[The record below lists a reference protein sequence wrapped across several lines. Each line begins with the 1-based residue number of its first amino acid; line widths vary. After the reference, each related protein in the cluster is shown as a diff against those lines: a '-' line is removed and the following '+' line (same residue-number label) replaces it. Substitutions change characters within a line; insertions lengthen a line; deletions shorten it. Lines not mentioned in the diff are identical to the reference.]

1 MEKLYNQLYKDGKYT
16 KTFEDFQSQF
26 GTPETSEKLYTALNE
41 AGDYTKSFD
50 DFKAQ
55 FNIAGKT
62 SDPVNVEANA
72 GSVNNTASESGGGS
86 SELVDPD
93 DFENT
98 QEKNTWLEDTFG
110 KNQITDF
117 FGDFYRA
124 GSAGAKAGRS
134 VDEAF
139 DLFKYGNDMTDEQVK
154 DFLAAQRNME
164 SSGQTDE
171 MIAFSQEFNE
181 LKDKYGGIG
190 GTLAAWWRNPSV
202 MAQYTTQ
209 SLVQMANAAYDSE
222 EVRGIAAAGSGAG
235 AATGAATGAGIGAF
249 FGGVGAAPGSVIGAK
264 AGAIGGFFGGLSGA
278 METGMTTAQLM
289 QEAAEK
295 EGLNW
300 GSMTDDERFKW
311 VRKLTSDK
319 EAFEDIKS
327 KAVARGITIGAID
340 GIVGAASGGVG
351 GAAFRSVAS
360 GSKSALANAARVG
373 AVATLETTGGMASE
387 YFGQKAAGQEMNL
400 EEIMIEGFADK
411 TFTGISVGKALVQ
424 GAPKYSINGQTLNG
438 REFNDALK
446 MMDDEAYVSADI
458 KVENSPAVERVVN
471 NRRQNISIDQD
482 IDSRVSDVNDRAE
495 LIKLEKQVSE
505 LKGNETVSGKNKLNN
520 LKARIKEITSKYE
533 GAEVDA
539 TVEQRKQA
547 IAQAIDDKF
556 EASFNKN
563 LKATKEAA
571 AKKGTKIDV
580 FEDEDS
586 FINKIAENQGITPQ
600 QARNIDGV
608 LSADGVFVGDGQ
620 IYINKTKAK
629 QFGSVSVA
637 SHEFLHPVLNAAI
650 GDTKQQAKIVNDFKK
665 QLTSKQRSYVEKT
678 LREKGYSQSE
688 YATEYLNIFSDG
700 IQKGDINY
708 DQNLFEKI
716 GEAIKRFFVGKG
728 FDNISFDSGRD
739 VYNFL
744 KEYNTS
750 IKQEGKVS
758 QRAMD
763 AITTAEQKTGRKV
776 GTVGTAASMQMSRAD
791 NVAEINQIYDNT
803 PDKTQAGF
811 EIAQKYRGMA
821 ESVFKQLRDGQN
833 LTPDQQDVLNQN
845 KEDIIAMMLYDKI
858 PSQRQD
864 SKARNVLGLVQDFV
878 KEKQK
883 YGNVAAYI
891 NTFFK
896 NRSKEVTQYFIPDA
910 VLEGMETQEGTLKKS
925 VATKTADQKTTK
937 PQGPKAR
944 KITSFEKLTIDGEE
958 FYTPAMKAEVAK
970 RVAANVS
977 INARKGLNVNEVVKS
992 IDEDVKTVI
1001 RDVIK
1006 KQMGKV
1012 SKVKGE
1018 TVISPEYQN
1027 FLDQSYE
1034 MFVKSMPLSTIKR
1047 RYSKLFKLKKLGREQ
1062 TAVGKGIFQM
1072 TKPTKQEFNTFF
1084 TKGGYTTLIERQKG
1098 IAVAM
1103 AEEFAANET
1112 SRLSTDQNFLEKIAS
1127 ILEISDVA
1135 LVPEAQLQ
1143 QLIKDIAKAQD
1154 RKVSEARGFDQTLQ
1168 FSKTMFE
1175 TNQTDKVT
1183 SVLNFGVTKQVIKNT
1198 YLEWKQTGNPKSGK
1212 WLERALR
1219 RILPSN
1225 GNIDQAEQIAKELAG
1240 KQKGFQRN
1248 ITALADA
1255 KGIDLVVEDIVKFVI
1270 DPDANNSV
1278 EIINAKLGIKSQY
1291 DGKNLGHVNEARALA
1306 KKLKDA
1312 IGEDSFIKSLYQ
1324 GFVSPARLANFQA
1337 KKTPDLFIKD
1347 DQVTIAKDKKTGKDK
1362 KNYYSLFADVID
1374 AGKNLLIKST
1384 AGKFRDGNQTKK
1396 NWFFSKV
1403 YNKLSDAGKIA
1414 FTKKLLKSA
1423 QKEQKTF
1430 LKVVEVLRESYK
1442 DNSASPQAIEGVL
1455 LSMFGVMTGLGK
1467 AMAGIKYL
1475 PVDPVTKK
1483 LLTMEDLFKMD
1494 LAFKND
1500 PGVFE
1505 HMKPADYIKGLAYYY
1520 ITTGKGL
1527 DVLTS
1532 ELDSYD
1538 IAIIPE
1544 RVDKVITGRGNQ
1556 SYMGLLY
1563 KPGVNTFGP
1572 GQRYRGLGISFMNI
1586 ETGEIVRSGL
1596 QFSRNSQQ
1604 RKNLNKAIELARDP
1618 NKKEKGIS
1626 VFDFDDT
1633 LAQTNSMVIVKM
1645 PDGKTMEI
1653 DATRFALES
1662 ADLEAAGATFDF
1674 SQFNKVIDGKKGPLF
1689 DLATRR
1695 QDKFTSKDIFVL
1707 TARPQEA
1714 AIAIHAFLKGMGLNI
1729 PMKNIVG
1736 LADGR
1741 PEAKSDWIIGK
1752 AAEGYNNFYFAD
1764 DAYKNVKA
1772 VQDVLNQIDVKSD
1785 VQQAFIQFSRTMDE
1799 SFNDILEETKGVKSE
1814 ARFSDAAARARGAK
1828 KGNFFK
1834 NLFVPPSAEDFVGLL
1849 YSFLAKGKKG
1859 EQQMAFF
1866 EKALIKPFARA
1877 MQELAAA
1884 RQVYAS
1890 GLRSIKK
1897 AYPDVTKRLAK
1908 PTKYNEFNHDTA
1920 IRAYI
1925 WNKLGYDIPG
1935 MSKTDIKR
1943 LTELVENDPGLKAF
1957 ALDLMDLTQDRK
1969 YVQPGESW
1977 LAGNIA
1983 TDIKDITDKVGR
1995 KEFLKQWIDNKNVI
2009 FSKENMNK
2017 IEAIYGKDFREA
2029 LEDMLYR
2036 MENGTN
2042 RNFGGQSRLVN
2053 SFTNWVNNSVGA
2065 IMFFN
2070 IRSAVLQTISMVNFV
2085 NWTDNN
2091 PVAAGAA
2098 LLNVKQFAKDFVTI
2112 FNSDMLKQRR
2122 RGIGRDINE
2131 SEIAEAMYGKRN
2143 KPKAILNYLLRIGFT
2158 PTQIA
2163 DSFAI
2168 AAGGAS
2174 FYRNRIKTY
2183 MKKGISRAE
2192 AEQQAFADFA
2202 EISEKT
2208 QQSSRPDLI
2217 SQQQAGPLGRLIL
2230 AFQNTPMQYTRL
2242 IKKAFLDL
2250 VNGRGDMKT
2259 NISKIAYYGFVQN
2272 LIFASMQSAL
2282 FALMFTDEEEDE
2294 DFAEN
2299 KKERVANSM
2308 VDTLLRGTGVYGAG
2322 IATIKNMIKRFVKE
2336 EEKDFG
2342 TDHTYTIIEAVNLSP
2357 PVGSKL
2363 RKLYSGIQTY
2373 RFNKDL
2379 ISHKGFA
2386 LDNPA
2391 YQAGGN
2397 VVSALTNVPLDR
2409 LFNKMNNLRASM
2421 NNNNEAWQR
2430 IALALGW
2437 NTWDVDAELDPELDK
2452 LKEFLKK
2459 KRKADQAKDPDY
2471 RKKQIERYEKRRK
2484 EQIKKLKNR

>member
-26 GTPETSEKLYTALNE
+26 GTPETSKKLYTALNE
-41 AGDYTKSFD
+41 AGDYTRSFD

-55 FNIAGKT
+55 FNIVGKT

-93 DFENT
+93 DFQNT

-110 KNQITDF
+110 KNQVTDF

-124 GSAGAKAGRS
+124 GSAGKKAGRS

-139 DLFKYGNDMTDEQVK
+139 DLFKYGNEMTDEQVK
-154 DFLAAQRNME
+154 DFLAAQRDME
-164 SSGQTDE
+164 SAGQTDE

-222 EVRGIAAAGSGAG
+222 EVLGIAAAGSGAG
-235 AATGAATGAGIGAF
+235 AATGAAAGAGIGAF

-495 LIKLEKQVSE
+495 LIKLEKQVAE

-563 LKATKEAA
+563 LKAARGAA
-571 AKKGTKIDV
+571 AKKGTVIDV
-580 FEDEDS
+580 FENEDS
-586 FINKIAENQGITPQ
+586 YFNKIAENQGITPQ
-600 QARNIDGV
+600 EAKSQAMG
-608 LSADGVFVGDGQ
+608 SDGVFVGDGQ
-620 IYINKTKAK
+620 IFINKTQAK
-629 QFGSVSVA
+629 KVGAVSVA

-650 GDTKQQAKIVNDFKK
+650 GDTKQQGKIVSDFKK
-665 QLTSKQRSYVEKT
+665 QLTSRQRAYVENRLKANYDPST
-678 LREKGYSQSE
+678 WD
-688 YATEYLNIFSDG
+688 TEYLNIFSDG
-700 IQKGDINY
+700 IQNGDINY

-758 QRAMD
+758 QKAMD
-763 AITTAEQKTGRKV
+763 AITTAEQKTGRTV
-776 GTVGTAASMQMSRAD
+776 GTVGTAGSMQMSRAE
-791 NVAEINQIYDNT
+791 NVSEINQIYDNT

-833 LTPDQQDVLNQN
+833 LTPDQQSVLNQN

-958 FYTPAMKAEVAK
+958 FYTPAMKTEVAK

-1012 SKVKGE
+1012 SRVKGE

-1135 LVPEAQLQ
+1135 LVPEVQLQ

-1175 TNQTDKVT
+1175 NNAVDNVKELMGSEMAKHVFKSSYVKWKNGEIKGNWVQQA
-1183 SVLNFGVTKQVIKNT
+1183 LNIILDNLKFLDTKTK
-1198 YLEWKQTGNPKSGK
+1198 K
-1212 WLERALR
+1212 A
-1219 RILPSN
+1219 
-1225 GNIDQAEQIAKELAG
+1225 IAKELAS
-1240 KQKGFQRN
+1240 KHKELKRN
-1248 ITALADA
+1248 IEFIAEQ
-1255 KGIDLVVEDIVKFVI
+1255 KGIDEAAKTLSDFII
-1270 DPDANNSV
+1270 DPDGNVSV
-1278 EIINAKLGIKSQY
+1278 GFVNAMLGIKTRHDQR
-1291 DGKNLGHVNEARALA
+1291 NLGHINEGRAVIRL
-1306 KKLKDA
+1306 LRDNLTVD
-1312 IGEDSFIKSLYQ
+1312 EFIRGVYQ
-1324 GFVSPARLANFQA
+1324 GATNAARLAGF
-1337 KKTPDLFIKD
+1337 K
-1347 DQVTIAKDKKTGKDK
+1347 VKDKIGLTILESDVVSKTKQPR
-1362 KNYYSLFADVID
+1362 YSLAANTKDMNTNFDI
-1374 AGKNLLIKST
+1374 KNT
-1384 AGKFRDGNQTKK
+1384 EGKFRSSNQTDKS
-1396 NWFFSKV
+1396 WFFSKKFNALDDA
-1403 YNKLSDAGKIA
+1403 NKKA
-1414 FTKKLLKSA
+1414 FAKKLYDSSLKDR
-1423 QKEQKTF
+1423 EIF
-1430 LKVVEVLRESYK
+1430 FKVVDILRK
-1442 DNSASPQAIEGVL
+1442 GIASGVVTSTGVEAAL
-1455 LSMFGVMTGLGK
+1455 GGMFGNMFGLGK
-1467 AMAGIKYL
+1467 AIAGPRFL
-1475 PVDPVTKK
+1475 PCDPITGKI
-1483 LLTMEDLFKMD
+1483 LTMQELYKMG
-1494 LAFKND
+1494 LANMND
-1500 PGVFE
+1500 PGVLE
-1505 HMKPADYIKGLAYYY
+1505 HMKPADYIKGLTYNY
-1520 ITTGKGL
+1520 IMTGKGL
-1527 DVLTS
+1527 NVLKQEINSQEIGGGYDTS
-1532 ELDSYD
+1532 ILPKRIDTILKD
-1538 IAIIPE
+1538 
-1544 RVDKVITGRGNQ
+1544 RGNE
-1556 SYMGLLY
+1556 SFMGINY
-1563 KPGVNTFGP
+1563 RPGMSIFGP
-1572 GQRYRGLGISFMNI
+1572 GQRYRGLGISFYDVANN
-1586 ETGEIVRSGL
+1586 TIVRSGL

-1604 RKNLNKAIELARDP
+1604 RQNLNKAIELARDP

-1662 ADLEAAGATFDF
+1662 ADLEAAGAIFDF
-1674 SQFNKVIDGKKGPLF
+1674 SQFSQVIDGKKGPLF

-1799 SFNDILEETKGVKSE
+1799 SFNDILQETKGVKSE
-1814 ARFSDAAARARGAK
+1814 TRFSDAAARARGAK

-1877 MQELAAA
+1877 MQELASA
-1884 RQVYAS
+1884 RQVYAN
-1890 GLRSIKK
+1890 GLRNIKK
-1897 AYPDVTKRLAK
+1897 AYPDIAKRLAK

-2017 IEAIYGKDFREA
+2017 IEAIYGSDFREA

-2042 RNFGGQSRLVN
+2042 RNFGGQSKLVN

-2070 IRSAVLQTISMVNFV
+2070 IRSAVLQTLSMVNFV

-2098 LLNVKQFAKDFVTI
+2098 LLNVKQFAADFVTI

-2272 LIFASMQSAL
+2272 LIFASMQSAM
-2282 FALMFTDEEEDE
+2282 FALMFSDQEDEE
-2294 DFAEN
+2294 FAEN

-2322 IATIKNMIKRFVKE
+2322 VATIKNMIKRFVKE

-2459 KRKADQAKDPDY
+2459 KRKSDQRRDPDY
-2471 RKKQIERYEKRRK
+2471 QKKRLEKMKKRRK
-2484 EQIKKLKNR
+2484 EKIKKLKNK

>member
-1 MEKLYNQLYKDGKYT
+1 MANIKEVIQQMIDDGQPHSMIQSVVDKY
-16 KTFEDFQSQF
+16 
-26 GTPETSEKLYTALNE
+26 
-41 AGDYTKSFD
+41 
-50 DFKAQ
+50 KAQ
-55 FNIAGKT
+55 KTGKT
-62 SDPVNVEANA
+62 SDPVNVEATA
-72 GSVNNTASESGGGS
+72 GSVNDTASQSVSGS
-86 SELVDPD
+86 SELVDPS
-93 DFENT
+93 DFDNSKE
-98 QEKNTWLEDTFG
+98 QDTWIETTFG
-110 KNQITDF
+110 KNEFTDIL
-117 FGDFYRA
+117 GDFIRA
-124 GSAGAKAGRS
+124 GRSGVTAGRS
-134 VDEAF
+134 VDESF
-139 DLFKYGNDMTDEQVK
+139 DLYRKGKDMTDEEVMNFIQAGR
-154 DFLAAQRNME
+154 DME
-164 SSGQTDE
+164 NAGQTDE
-171 MIAFSQEFNE
+171 MIAASQLMQEYKDQGMSGLPAFFYAY
-181 LKDKYGGIG
+181 LK
-190 GTLAAWWRNPSV
+190 NPTAL
-202 MAQYTTQ
+202 AQYAVQ
-209 SLVQMANAAYDSE
+209 SLAQMGAAAYDSD
-222 EVRGIAAAGSGAG
+222 EVRKAGYAGAG
-235 AATGAATGAGIGAF
+235 TFATGAIVAGQVGPQIGLPEELVTVPTAAISGF
-249 FGGVGAAPGSVIGAK
+249 MGGV
-264 AGAIGGFFGGLSGA
+264 SGA

-289 QEAAEK
+289 QEAATEQ
-295 EGLNW
+295 GLDW
-300 GSMTDDERFKW
+300 ASMTDDERFKW
-311 VRKLTSDK
+311 VRELTND
-319 EAFEDIKS
+319 EERYNDIKS
-327 KAVARGITIGAID
+327 KALSRGLTIGAID
-340 GIVGAASGGVG
+340 GVTGLVSLGVG
-351 GAAFRSVAS
+351 GA
-360 GSKSALANAARVG
+360 
-373 AVATLETTGGMASE
+373 VATRTAKGVYSGVSKAAGVAATAATESVGGGVSE
-387 YFGQKAAGQEMNL
+387 YLGQKAAGQEYNF
-400 EEIMIEGFADK
+400 EDIMIEAASGKD
-411 TFTGISVGKALVQ
+411 FTAIKAVKATVT
-424 GAPKYSINGQTLNG
+424 GSPKYSINGEKMNG
-438 REFNDALK
+438 KQFSDALK
-446 MMDDEAYVSADI
+446 MMDDEAYVAADI
-458 KVENSPAVERVVN
+458 KVENSPAVEKMVN
-471 NRRQNISIDQD
+471 TRRQNISIDQE
-482 IDSRVSDVNDRAE
+482 IDSKVSDVNDRAE
-495 LIKLEKQVSE
+495 LIKLEKQALE
-505 LKGNETVSGKNKLNN
+505 LANNKTVSGKNKLNN
-520 LKARIKEITSKYE
+520 IKARIKEITSKYE
-533 GAEVDA
+533 NAEVDA
-539 TVEQRKQA
+539 TIEQRKQA
-547 IAQAIDDKF
+547 IAKAVDNKF

-571 AKKGTKIDV
+571 AKKGATIEV
-580 FEDEDS
+580 FDTDDAY
-586 FINKIAENQGITPQ
+586 FNKIAENQNITPQ
-600 QARNIDGV
+600 EAKSQAQG
-608 LSADGVFVGDGQ
+608 SEGVFIGEGQ
-620 IYINKTKAK
+620 IFINKAQAK
-629 QFGSVSVA
+629 RVGAVSVA

-650 GDTKQQAKIVNDFKK
+650 GNIKDQGKIVNDFKK
-665 QLTSKQRSYVEKT
+665 QLTRKQRSYVERR
-678 LREKGYSQSE
+678 LRANYDPSE
-688 YATEYLNIFSDG
+688 FNTEYLNVFSDG

-750 IKQEGKVS
+750 IKQQGKVS
-758 QRAMD
+758 QKAMD
-763 AITTAEQKTGRKV
+763 AITAAEQKTGRTV
-776 GTVGTAASMQMSRAD
+776 GTVGTVGSMQMSRAD

-1154 RKVSEARGFDQTLQ
+1154 RKISEARGFDQTLQ

-1175 TNQTDKVT
+1175 NNAVDNVTELISSEMGTAAFKSAYVASKQPGHKGNWIQKALNNILVNLKYLDDK
-1183 SVLNFGVTKQVIKNT
+1183 TKK
-1198 YLEWKQTGNPKSGK
+1198 
-1212 WLERALR
+1212 A
-1219 RILPSN
+1219 
-1225 GNIDQAEQIAKELAG
+1225 IAKELAS
-1240 KQKGFQRN
+1240 KHKDLKRN
-1248 ITALADA
+1248 IEFIADE
-1255 KGIDLVVEDIVKFVI
+1255 KGIDEAIKSLSKFIV
-1270 DPDANNSV
+1270 DPDGNVSV
-1278 EIINAKLGIKSQY
+1278 DYINAELGIKTKF
-1291 DGKNLGHVNEARALA
+1291 DPRNLGHINEGRAVI
-1306 KKLKDA
+1306 KLLRDNLTLD
-1312 IGEDSFIKSLYQ
+1312 EFIRGVYQ
-1324 GFVSPARLANFQA
+1324 GATNAARLAGF
-1337 KKTPDLFIKD
+1337 KVKDKLGLTILESDVIGETKTPRFSLAANTKD
-1347 DQVTIAKDKKTGKDK
+1347 MNTNFNIE
-1362 KNYYSLFADVID
+1362 
-1374 AGKNLLIKST
+1374 ST
-1384 AGKFRDGNQTKK
+1384 EGKFRDGKNTSK
-1396 NWFFSKV
+1396 NWFYSKKFNALTDDQKKAEV
-1403 YNKLSDAGKIA
+1403 AKRYQDSKKDKEIFKKVLKILRKGI
-1414 FTKKLLKSA
+1414 TSG
-1423 QKEQKTF
+1423 EITP
-1430 LKVVEVLRESYK
+1430 VGVEAVL
-1442 DNSASPQAIEGVL
+1442 GG
-1455 LSMFGVMTGLGK
+1455 MFGNMFGLGK
-1467 AMAGIKYL
+1467 AMAGTKYL
-1475 PVDPVTKK
+1475 VVDNVTGKV
-1483 LLTMEDLFKMD
+1483 LTMEDMYKQD
-1494 LAFKND
+1494 LAYKND
-1500 PGVFE
+1500 PGVLE
-1505 HMKPADYIKGLAYYY
+1505 HMKPADYIKGLSYAY
-1520 ITTGKGL
+1520 IL
-1527 DVLTS
+1527 
-1532 ELDSYD
+1532 
-1538 IAIIPE
+1538 
-1544 RVDKVITGRGNQ
+1544 TGRGLNVLNGEIDTYDTSVISKRIDDIIKARGMQ
-1556 SYMGLLY
+1556 SAMGAFYEAL
-1563 KPGVNTFGP
+1563 KSIFGP
-1572 GQRYRGLGISFMNI
+1572 GQRYRGLGVSFYDVESKTTI
-1586 ETGEIVRSGL
+1586 RSGL

-1604 RKNLNKAIELARDP
+1604 RQNLNKAIELARDP

-1741 PEAKSDWIIGK
+1741 PEAKSDWIISK

-1785 VQQAFIQFSRTMDE
+1785 VQQAFVQFSRTMDE
-1799 SFNDILEETKGVKSE
+1799 SFNDILQETKGVKSE
-1814 ARFSDAAARARGAK
+1814 TRFSDAAARARGAK
-1828 KGNFFK
+1828 KGSFFK

-1877 MQELAAA
+1877 MQELASA
-1884 RQVYAS
+1884 RQVYAN
-1890 GLRSIKK
+1890 GLRNIKK
-1897 AYPDVTKRLAK
+1897 AYPDIAKRLAK

-2017 IEAIYGKDFREA
+2017 IEAIYGSDFREA

-2042 RNFGGQSRLVN
+2042 RNFGGQSKLVN

-2085 NWTDNN
+2085 NWSDNN

-2098 LLNVKQFAKDFVTI
+2098 LLNVKQFAADFVTI

-2183 MKKGISRAE
+2183 RKKGISKADAE
-2192 AEQQAFADFA
+2192 KQAFADFA

-2250 VNGRGDMKT
+2250 INGRGDMKT

-2272 LIFASMQSAL
+2272 LIFASMQSAM
-2282 FALMFTDEEEDE
+2282 FALMFSDEEDE
-2294 DFAEN
+2294 EFAEN

-2322 IATIKNMIKRFVKE
+2322 IATIKNMVKRFIKE

-2397 VVSALTNVPLDR
+2397 VVSALTNIPLDR

-2459 KRKADQAKDPDY
+2459 KRKADQRKDKDY
-2471 RKKQIERYEKRRK
+2471 QKKRLEKMKKQRK
-2484 EQIKKLKNR
+2484 EKLKKLKNK

>member
-16 KTFEDFQSQF
+16 KTFEDFKSQF

-50 DFKAQ
+50 DFKSQ

-62 SDPVNVEANA
+62 SDPVNVEATA
-72 GSVNNTASESGGGS
+72 GSEDDMASSSENGLSAWQSIKNSFSNAAEQIGDIGEFWFDTKGDGGGAQS
-86 SELVDPD
+86 SLDIATNAVYSGIFGQDALD
-93 DFENT
+93 DYVERKGKDSWVSQGLGSENT
-98 QEKNTWLEDTFG
+98 LESIKKYEKEKQETKETLGIIESV
-110 KNQITDF
+110 KK
-117 FGDFYRA
+117 GD
-124 GSAGAKAGRS
+124 
-134 VDEAF
+134 
-139 DLFKYGNDMTDEQVK
+139 
-154 DFLAAQRNME
+154 
-164 SSGQTDE
+164 
-171 MIAFSQEFNE
+171 
-181 LKDKYGGIG
+181 IG
-190 GTLAAWWRNPSV
+190 GTIAGGINALTSMIGSVAYGAGTLGTGFFMDYVAENYIEFNKLKAENLGISFEELVKDGKADNGIPVGMGAVSTGLELVGLGTVLKASKGAVKGAGNTGLLGSANKYLAEKLIYSSSARKAMSI
-202 MAQYTTQ
+202 
-209 SLVQMANAAYDSE
+209 L
-222 EVRGIAAAGSGAG
+222 GAGSTEFTTEILQHAADEVNREFGSVAG
-235 AATGAATGAGIGAF
+235 TDKKAEVGRAFIDAVTSQEGLEAGIQGF
-249 FGGVGAAPGSVIGAK
+249 IGGSGVVGGSYSAK
-264 AGAIGGFFGGLSGA
+264 AMSTVRSTVDGDKIDKDITELSRLRNQYKNA
-278 METGMTTAQLM
+278 TDKSV
-289 QEAAEK
+289 K
-295 EGLNW
+295 EGIQA
-300 GSMTDDERFKW
+300 EI
-311 VRKLTSDK
+311 DK
-319 EAFEDIKS
+319 KE
-327 KAVARGITIGAID
+327 
-340 GIVGAASGGVG
+340 
-351 GAAFRSVAS
+351 
-360 GSKSALANAARVG
+360 
-373 AVATLETTGGMASE
+373 SE
-387 YFGQKAAGQEMNL
+387 
-400 EEIMIEGFADK
+400 IAD
-411 TFTGISVGKALVQ
+411 
-424 GAPKYSINGQTLNG
+424 SI
-438 REFNDALK
+438 R
-446 MMDDEAYVSADI
+446 
-458 KVENSPAVERVVN
+458 
-471 NRRQNISIDQD
+471 
-482 IDSRVSDVNDRAE
+482 
-495 LIKLEKQVSE
+495 
-505 LKGNETVSGKNKLNN
+505 KGNEIYNSLSDEQISEIESLTDLADVAAFKITDLNKKLRRGDITQSEYDSASIGFKNQYEQARQSLIDMN
-520 LKARIKEITSKYE
+520 LDKNIEFAKKEAESRGLKFRVYETTDALQKAMNRFKTSKE
-533 GAEVDA
+533 N
-539 TVEQRKQA
+539 KQEFK
-547 IAQAIDDKF
+547 D
-556 EASFNKN
+556 NKGN
-563 LKATKEAA
+563 IH
-571 AKKGTKIDV
+571 GFSVGNQI
-580 FEDEDS
+580 
-586 FINKIAENQGITPQ
+586 FINKE
-600 QARNIDGV
+600 
-608 LSADGVFVGDGQ
+608 
-620 IYINKTKAK
+620 
-629 QFGSVSVA
+629 VA
-637 SHEFLHPVLNAAI
+637 SKQGAINVGAHEFLHPIFNKLI
-650 GDTKQQAKIVNDFKK
+650 GDVENQGKYVRQFRKSM
-665 QLTSKQRSYVEKT
+665 TSAQRRFVDNKM
-678 LREKGYSQSE
+678 RERGYTSQDQ
-688 YATEYLNIFSDG
+688 YNTEYINVFSDALRNK
-700 IQKGDINY
+700 QINY
-708 DQNLFEKI
+708 DKNTFEKI
-716 GEAIKRFFVGKG
+716 GDAVLGIFKPKGYENASFKSGKE
-728 FDNISFDSGRD
+728 
-739 VYNFL
+739 VYNFI
-744 KEYNTS
+744 KEYDKS
-750 IKQEGKVS
+750 IQEGKLTESAKKALGDVDLS
-758 QRAMD
+758 D
-763 AITTAEQKTGRKV
+763 AKLKG
-776 GTVGTAASMQMSRAD
+776 SMQMSRDAD
-791 NVAEINQIYDNT
+791 AAEVNKIYDNT

-833 LTPDQQDVLNQN
+833 LTPDQQEVLNQN

-858 PSQRQD
+858 PSQRES

-883 YGNVAAYI
+883 YRNVAAYI

-896 NRSKEVTQYFIPDA
+896 DRSKEVTQYFIPDA
-910 VLEGMETQEGTLKKS
+910 VLEGMETQEGNLKRS

-992 IDEDVKTVI
+992 IEEDVKTVI

-1047 RYSKLFKLKKLGREQ
+1047 RYSKLFKLKKLGREK

-1112 SRLSTDQNFLEKIAS
+1112 SRLSIDQNFLEKIAS

-1183 SVLNFGVTKQVIKNT
+1183 SVLNFGVTKQIIKNT
-1198 YLEWKQTGNPKSGK
+1198 YLEWKQTGKPKSGK
-1212 WLERALR
+1212 WLEEALR
-1219 RILPSN
+1219 RILPYN
-1225 GNIDQAEQIAKELAG
+1225 GNIEQAEQIAKELAG

-1255 KGIDLVVEDIVKFVI
+1255 RGIDLVVEDIVKFVI

-1430 LKVVEVLRESYK
+1430 LKVVDVLRESYK

-1475 PVDPVTKK
+1475 PVDPVTGK

-1532 ELDSYD
+1532 ELESYD

-1596 QFSRNSQQ
+1596 QFSRSSQQ
-1604 RKNLNKAIELARDP
+1604 RQNLNKAIELARDP

-1645 PDGKTMEI
+1645 PDGKTIEI

-1662 ADLEAAGATFDF
+1662 ADLEAAGAIFDF
-1674 SQFNKVIDGKKGPLF
+1674 SQFNQVIDGKKGPLF

-1741 PEAKSDWIIGK
+1741 PEAKSDWIISK

-1785 VQQAFIQFSRTMDE
+1785 VQQAFVQFSRTMDE

-1834 NLFVPPSAEDFVGLL
+1834 NLFIPPSAEDFVGLL

-1957 ALDLMDLTQDRK
+1957 AQDLMDLTQDRK

-1995 KEFLKQWIDNKNVI
+1995 KEFLKQWINNKNVI

-2085 NWTDNN
+2085 NWSDNN

-2098 LLNVKQFAKDFVTI
+2098 LLNVKQFAKDFATI

-2192 AEQQAFADFA
+2192 AEKQAFADFA

-2208 QQSSRPDLI
+2208 QQSARPDLI

-2459 KRKADQAKDPDY
+2459 KRKADQKKDPDY
-2471 RKKQIERYEKRRK
+2471 AKKRLEKLRKKRK
-2484 EQIKKLKNR
+2484 EQIKKLKNK